1 PTTDNRQPTT
11 DNRQPTTD
19 NRQPTTDNRQPTT
32 DNRQPTTDNRQ
43 PTTLHMRHLKPF
55 LILAVILGSVV
66 LLRMLPVREL
76 VEGLLVVVQELGPL
90 GPVLLVLAYVVTSV
104 FLIPGSAMTL
114 LIGGAY
120 GLWKGL
126 LIVVVGAN
134 LAAAG
139 SFLLSRTFLRDRV
152 SRWAAGYP
160 KFAAL
165 DRAIGREGFR
175 MVLLSRLSPVFPFTL
190 LNYFLGL
197 TTVRFGSYALANLIG
212 MLPGT
217 FLYVYLGATAREA
230 LTGSTG
236 LAVKIVGLAATIAV
250 VAMVTRMARK
260 AMADVE
266 SEDAAALS
274 AQEAP

>member
-1 PTTDNRQPTT
+1 
-11 DNRQPTTD
+11 
-19 NRQPTTDNRQPTT
+19 
-32 DNRQPTTDNRQ
+32 
-43 PTTLHMRHLKPF
+43 MRYLKPI
-55 LILAVILGSVV
+55 LILAVILAALV

-76 VEGLLVVVQELGPL
+76 VEGLLVFVKDLGPL

-114 LIGGAY
+114 LIGGGY

-126 LIVVVGAN
+126 LIVIIGAN
-134 LAAAG
+134 LAALC
-139 SFLLSRTFLRDRV
+139 SFTLSRTFLRGRV
-152 SRWAAGYP
+152 SRWAAGHP
-160 KFAAL
+160 RFAAL

-197 TTVRFGSYALANLIG
+197 TTVRTGPYVLANLIG

-230 LTGSTG
+230 LTGSKG
-236 LAVKIVGLAATIAV
+236 LIFKMVGLVATIAV
-250 VAMVTRMARK
+250 VMLVTRLARK
-260 AMADVE
+260 ALAEAE
-266 SEDAAALS
+266 SEDAARLNAR
-274 AQEAP
+274 EVK